1 MLHIYILTYIYI
13 HEKEWKMNYTWAKS
27 EFYPFSGVDACC
39 SPQSLDM
46 HFTWIP
52 PFCQSRGLH
61 LDFILA
67 CLRSSLLNCFI
78 WFSSSFPIFPALL
91 WLPFGFDPLIVC
103 FGLNLDSTLLQQV
116 GTKQGW
122 IQIWLTQSHSNWS
135 VSTKFKPGQ
144 MGFLQFIFHGH
155 FTCRNYS

>member
-1 MLHIYILTYIYI
+1 
-13 HEKEWKMNYTWAKS
+13 
-27 EFYPFSGVDACC
+27 
-39 SPQSLDM
+39 
-46 HFTWIP
+46 
-52 PFCQSRGLH
+52 
-61 LDFILA
+61 
-67 CLRSSLLNCFI
+67 
-78 WFSSSFPIFPALL
+78 
-91 WLPFGFDPLIVC
+91 
-103 FGLNLDSTLLQQV
+103 LNLDSTLLQQV